1 MESLE
6 GCYGYSVNK
15 LEKYPNLAIEK
26 LRIYYQQRG
35 DTIVDFPSLE
45 QCDVVY
51 ASSIFDFTKKLTVP
65 YNTITGGTGYE
76 IKKKLPPEI
85 DSIRIHNNYGF
96 TTRGCIRHCP
106 FCVVPEKEG
115 YIYAEGDLFDVWDR
129 KSRNVILLD
138 NNILAMP
145 DHFENICKQSIDNKL
160 KLDFNQGID
169 FRLVTPEIAELLGKI
184 SHAEYHLAFDMPE
197 YADGVLNA
205 IRLLRKYGRINRSI
219 WYVLCGYNT
228 TIEQDLF
235 RLNLLRDN
243 GQQAFV
249 QRYRNGKPDK
259 SLIPLARWAN
269 QHNVFYKMTYQQFLS
284 LPENRGYCL

>member
-1 MESLE
+1 MKVGL
-6 GCYGYSVNK
+6 YK

-35 DTIVDFPSLE
+35 DTVVDFPSLE
-45 QCDVVY
+45 QCDIVY

-65 YNTITGGTGYE
+65 YNAIIGGTGYDLTV
-76 IKKKLPPEI
+76 KLPNEI
-85 DSIRIHNNYGF
+85 EEIEPHLDYGF
-96 TTRGCIRHCP
+96 TTRGCIRKCP
-106 FCVVPEKEG
+106 FCVVPIKEPMLEIVIRYLKQLWSG
-115 YIYAEGDLFDVWDR
+115 
-129 KSRNVILLD
+129 KSKKITLYD
-138 NNILAMP
+138 NNVLALP
-145 DHFENICKQSIDNKL
+145 EHFESICKQSIDMKL
-160 KLDFNQGID
+160 KLDFNQGVD
-169 FRLVTPEIAELLGKI
+169 FRLVTPETAELLGKI

-197 YADGVLNA
+197 YADGVLKA
-205 IRLLRKYGRINRSI
+205 IDLLRRYGRINRSI

-228 TIEQDLF
+228 TIKQDLF

-249 QRYRNGKPDK
+249 QRYRNGKPDR
-259 SLIPLARWAN
+259 SLIPIARWAN